1 MNERTSALALYT
13 RHSLGNTEVKRQ
25 PVYPPCSLL
34 HSHFYLA
41 RRYHLGLDDS
51 LGVEVLYPNLFAHAA
66 VGQGLA
72 GHAHGQGAAA
82 SGDDHLVALA
92 NHFGL
97 FQMNLGD
104 DLIGDHW
111 SDKFLTNGFVDGGQ
125 ETLADL
131 ADVALTQDHILRL
144 DNPGALERTGSGD
157 NFPIQAHLSG
167 HEHRPG
173 RRAVATNLHR
183 DASQRPGRALQR
195 GSQFLVAHRHAQAR
209 VELVDFNLVAAFGLT
224 GCQIV
229 FYGEF
234 KKALRDA
241 DKEIRQGNRHIS
253 DGTCADREQAD
264 GQQCTEP
271 MAAVSGQASRK
282 CRLCVHAGSIASPV
296 PFSDECA
303 SDTLALGRSQGMAGV
318 MDSVNQRTQLVGQ
331 NRLELLL
338 FRLDGQ
344 QLYGINVFKVRE
356 VLQCPKLTLMPKS
369 SPVVC
374 GVANIR
380 GATIPILDLA
390 MATGSGRLLDQS
402 NPFVII
408 TEYNTKTQGFLVRSV
423 ERIVNM
429 NWEEIHPPPK
439 GTGRDHYLTA
449 VTRVDNQL
457 VEIIDVEKI
466 LAEVAPTPEAISA
479 GVVDAETQHK
489 AISLRV
495 LTVDDSS
502 VARKQVTRCLQ
513 TVGVEVVALNDGRQA
528 LDYLRQLV
536 DEGKKPEEEF
546 LMMISDIE
554 MPEMDGY
561 TLTSE
566 IRSDPRMQKLHII
579 LHTSLSGVFNQ
590 AMVKKVG
597 ADDFLAKFRPD
608 DLASRV
614 VQRIKAA
621 E

>member
-1 MNERTSALALYT
+1 
-13 RHSLGNTEVKRQ
+13 
-25 PVYPPCSLL
+25 
-34 HSHFYLA
+34 
-41 RRYHLGLDDS
+41 
-51 LGVEVLYPNLFAHAA
+51 
-66 VGQGLA
+66 
-72 GHAHGQGAAA
+72 
-82 SGDDHLVALA
+82 
-92 NHFGL
+92 
-97 FQMNLGD
+97 
-104 DLIGDHW
+104 
-111 SDKFLTNGFVDGGQ
+111 
-125 ETLADL
+125 
-131 ADVALTQDHILRL
+131 
-144 DNPGALERTGSGD
+144 
-157 NFPIQAHLSG
+157 
-167 HEHRPG
+167 
-173 RRAVATNLHR
+173 
-183 DASQRPGRALQR
+183 
-195 GSQFLVAHRHAQAR
+195 
-209 VELVDFNLVAAFGLT
+209 
-224 GCQIV
+224 
-229 FYGEF
+229 
-234 KKALRDA
+234 
-241 DKEIRQGNRHIS
+241 
-253 DGTCADREQAD
+253 
-264 GQQCTEP
+264 
-271 MAAVSGQASRK
+271 
-282 CRLCVHAGSIASPV
+282 
-296 PFSDECA
+296 
-303 SDTLALGRSQGMAGV
+303 MAGV

-338 FRLDGQ
+338 FRLNGD

-356 VLQCPKLTLMPKS
+356 VLQCPKLTLMPRS
-369 SPVVC
+369 NPVVR

-390 MATGSGRLLDQS
+390 LATGGKSLEGVA

-408 TEYNTKTQGFLVRSV
+408 TEYNLKIQGFLVHSV

-449 VTRVDNQL
+449 VTRVDNKL

-466 LAEVAPTPEAISA
+466 LAEVAPMSESISV
-479 GVVDAETQHK
+479 GVVDAATQVK
-489 AISLRV
+489 ATTLRV

-528 LDYLRQLV
+528 LDYLRKLV

-561 TLTSE
+561 TLTAEVRADS
-566 IRSDPRMQKLHII
+566 RMQKLHIV

-614 VQRIKAA
+614 VERIKLH

>member
-1 MNERTSALALYT
+1 
-13 RHSLGNTEVKRQ
+13 
-25 PVYPPCSLL
+25 
-34 HSHFYLA
+34 
-41 RRYHLGLDDS
+41 
-51 LGVEVLYPNLFAHAA
+51 
-66 VGQGLA
+66 
-72 GHAHGQGAAA
+72 
-82 SGDDHLVALA
+82 
-92 NHFGL
+92 
-97 FQMNLGD
+97 
-104 DLIGDHW
+104 
-111 SDKFLTNGFVDGGQ
+111 
-125 ETLADL
+125 
-131 ADVALTQDHILRL
+131 
-144 DNPGALERTGSGD
+144 
-157 NFPIQAHLSG
+157 
-167 HEHRPG
+167 
-173 RRAVATNLHR
+173 
-183 DASQRPGRALQR
+183 
-195 GSQFLVAHRHAQAR
+195 
-209 VELVDFNLVAAFGLT
+209 
-224 GCQIV
+224 
-229 FYGEF
+229 
-234 KKALRDA
+234 
-241 DKEIRQGNRHIS
+241 
-253 DGTCADREQAD
+253 
-264 GQQCTEP
+264 
-271 MAAVSGQASRK
+271 
-282 CRLCVHAGSIASPV
+282 
-296 PFSDECA
+296 
-303 SDTLALGRSQGMAGV
+303 MAGV

-338 FRLDGQ
+338 FRLNGA

-356 VLQCPKLTLMPKS
+356 VLQCPDLTLLPRS
-369 SPVVC
+369 HSVVR

-380 GATIPILDLA
+380 GATIPIIDLSL
-390 MATGSGRLLDQS
+390 ATGLPALREETRNS
-402 NPFVII
+402 FVII

-466 LAEVAPTPEAISA
+466 LAEVAPTSETISV
-479 GVVDAETQHK
+479 GVVDAETAHK
-489 AISLRV
+489 AVSLRV

-528 LDYLRQLV
+528 LDYLRKLV

-561 TLTSE
+561 TLTAE
-566 IRSDPRMQKLHII
+566 IRSDPRMQKLHIV

-614 VQRIKAA
+614 VDRIKAA
-621 E
+621 DHG